1 MEKVDERCLLHAE
14 WLKHTFQ
21 YIEQLKEKNVN
32 MLWNDIGVF
41 IKGTDLYPH
50 YRYRLDKEHGI
61 EVNHLELVVEKGSS
75 LRETEGLESHFY
87 DAVDIHESMDPRLIV
102 LC

>member
-1 MEKVDERCLLHAE
+1 MIKAYISVHRTAQEEKGKYALKLHR
-14 WLKHTFQ
+14 H
-21 YIEQLKEKNVN
+21 
-32 MLWNDIGVF
+32 

-75 LRETEGLESHFY
+75 LREREGLESHFY
-87 DAVDIHESMDPRLIV
+87 DAVDIHESMDPRLIAP
-102 LC
+102 C